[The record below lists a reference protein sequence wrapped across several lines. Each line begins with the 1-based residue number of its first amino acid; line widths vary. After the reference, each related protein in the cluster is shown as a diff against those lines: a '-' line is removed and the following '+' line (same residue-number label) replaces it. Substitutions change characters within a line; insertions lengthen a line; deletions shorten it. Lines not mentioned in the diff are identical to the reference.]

1 MDVATTTTAYD
12 DRPISMYDNLNVTNN
27 NVNTTST
34 PKIKQPSTTETSSS
48 SSSSSTSP
56 PSKPNGAVRSATAAA
71 AATTPFAHITFKFND
86 NNNTTTTNHQ
96 QHQQQQL
103 PPQPYQMVNGN
114 RNLNQQMSPN
124 MAQTPGSGVAALYAT
139 PFKMVNTTP
148 ISQKPAI
155 TTSPPA
161 QTAVPASGGIAGIGN
176 ALTSPLQQPSTT
188 SSSSSSSQTPAVAV
202 AATLPSAAATAT
214 ANTTRSQT
222 ERPLSQHS
230 QSELNETTHSIA
242 AVKAALNEAKSK
254 FFGLNGYAASAAD
267 LPQQLQHPSSPAD
280 ESQTEHLLPTID
292 HSPRIQPQQLQLQ
305 LQPQHHQRSAVQP
318 PPVQTKPQPKYQN
331 IPENSALFR
340 NTSPGGSVAPELP
353 PKPLEYQNLNKPA
366 TATPTPSVHNIN
378 NNNNKS
384 TVSSSPSPPP
394 SLDTQNSRKMPDGTI
409 YNQISLNDIDGP
421 SHRSQVSLLRK
432 NNSDTSFSLVEI
444 QNCKQNATDYYAPI
458 H

>member
-1 MDVATTTTAYD
+1 MDVATTTTTTAYD

-27 NVNTTST
+27 NVNITST
-34 PKIKQPSTTETSSS
+34 PKIKQPSTTVTSSS
-48 SSSSSTSP
+48 SSSSTLP
-56 PSKPNGAVRSATAAA
+56 PSKPNGAVHSAAA

-96 QHQQQQL
+96 QHQQQQQQL

-139 PFKMVNTTP
+139 PFKMVNTP

-188 SSSSSSSQTPAVAV
+188 SSSQSPAVAV
-202 AATLPSAAATAT
+202 AATLPSNAATAT

-292 HSPRIQPQQLQLQ
+292 HSTRIQPQPQQLQ
-305 LQPQHHQRSAVQP
+305 LQPQHHQRSAVQQQ
-318 PPVQTKPQPKYQN
+318 PVQTKPQPKYQN

-366 TATPTPSVHNIN
+366 TTATPTPSVHNIN

-384 TVSSSPSPPP
+384 TISSSPSPPP

-421 SHRSQVSLLRK
+421 SHRSQVSLSREK
-432 NNSDTSFSLVEI
+432 KNSDTSFSLVEI
-444 QNCKQNATDYYAPI
+444 QNCKQNAADYYAPI

>member
-1 MDVATTTTAYD
+1 MDVATTTMAYD

-27 NVNTTST
+27 NVNITST

-96 QHQQQQL
+96 QHQQQ
-103 PPQPYQMVNGN
+103 PYQMVNGN

-139 PFKMVNTTP
+139 PFKKVNTP

-188 SSSSSSSQTPAVAV
+188 SSSQSPAVAV

-267 LPQQLQHPSSPAD
+267 LPQQLQHPASPAD

-292 HSPRIQPQQLQLQ
+292 HSTRIQPQQLQLQ

-366 TATPTPSVHNIN
+366 TTPTPSVHNIN

-384 TVSSSPSPPP
+384 AVSSSPSPPP

-444 QNCKQNATDYYAPI
+444 QNCKQNAADYYAPI